1 MKEAFNTLLRSG
13 SLPGAVVFAVALMI
27 GPGMALANWEFTR
40 WGMTVNEVERASHY
54 SAIRTGQGYGCM
66 LQING
71 PYTFLGVRFSL
82 VKFCFDD
89 ETLLESVDLLASV
102 NAYGAIERN
111 LRRAYG
117 PPQLARGVDQLNSSW
132 TDTERG
138 DRIDLLLAENTVVTY
153 RAPSSWR
160 RAGLPEQC
168 GSAMRRP

>member
-27 GPGMALANWEFTR
+27 GPAMALANWEFTR

-89 ETLLESVDLLASV
+89 ETLLESVDLLAGV
-102 NAYGAIERN
+102 NAYSAIEKA

-117 PPQLARGVDQLNSSW
+117 PPQIPRGVDQLSSSW
-132 TDTERG
+132 TDPKRG
-138 DRIDLLLAENTVVTY
+138 DRIDLSLAENTVVTY
-153 RAPSSWR
+153 SQAP
-160 RAGLPEQC
+160 
-168 GSAMRRP
+168 

>member
-1 MKEAFNTLLRSG
+1 MKEGFNTLRSG
-13 SLPGAVVFAVALMI
+13 SLPGAVVAVALMI

-102 NAYGAIERN
+102 TAHEAIERS

-117 PPQLARGVDQLNSSW
+117 PPQIPRGVDQLNSSW

-138 DRIDLLLAENTVVTY
+138 DRIDLSLAENTVVTY
-153 RAPSSWR
+153 RQAP
-160 RAGLPEQC
+160 
-168 GSAMRRP
+168 

>member
-1 MKEAFNTLLRSG
+1 MKKGFNTLLRSG

-27 GPGMALANWEFTR
+27 GPAMALAHWEFTR
-40 WGMTVNEVERASHY
+40 WGMTVNEVERASRY
-54 SAIRTGQGYGCM
+54 SAIKNGQGYGCM

-102 NAYGAIERN
+102 NAYGAIERS

-117 PPQLARGVDQLNSSW
+117 PPQIPRGVDQLSSSW
-132 TDTERG
+132 TDKERG
-138 DRIDLLLAENTVVTY
+138 DRIDLSLAENTVVTY
-153 RAPSSWR
+153 RQAP
-160 RAGLPEQC
+160 
-168 GSAMRRP
+168 

>member
-1 MKEAFNTLLRSG
+1 MKEVSNTLRSG
-13 SLPGAVVFAVALMI
+13 SMPGTVVFAVALMI

-102 NAYGAIERN
+102 TAYGAIERS

-117 PPQLARGVDQLNSSW
+117 PPQIPRGVDQLSSSW

-138 DRIDLLLAENTVVTY
+138 DRIDLSLAENTVVTY
-153 RAPSSWR
+153 CCSTSTH
-160 RAGLPEQC
+160 LHF
-168 GSAMRRP
+168 SACTML

>member
-1 MKEAFNTLLRSG
+1 MKEAFNTLRSR
-13 SLPGAVVFAVALMI
+13 SLPGAVVFAIALLI
-27 GPGMALANWEFTR
+27 GPAMALANWEFTR

-102 NAYGAIERN
+102 NAYGAVERSEH
-111 LRRAYG
+111 L
-117 PPQLARGVDQLNSSW
+117 DQPAANVMQRPSFIRKRSFSGERKSS
-132 TDTERG
+132 
-138 DRIDLLLAENTVVTY
+138 
-153 RAPSSWR
+153 
-160 RAGLPEQC
+160 
-168 GSAMRRP
+168 

>member
-1 MKEAFNTLLRSG
+1 LPWRPSRREGDEQEGEMTEAFNTLRSG

-102 NAYGAIERN
+102 NAYSTVERN

-117 PPQLARGVDQLNSSW
+117 PPQIPRGVDQLSSSW

-138 DRIDLLLAENTVVTY
+138 DRIDLSLAENTVVTY
-153 RAPSSWR
+153 RQAP
-160 RAGLPEQC
+160 
-168 GSAMRRP
+168 